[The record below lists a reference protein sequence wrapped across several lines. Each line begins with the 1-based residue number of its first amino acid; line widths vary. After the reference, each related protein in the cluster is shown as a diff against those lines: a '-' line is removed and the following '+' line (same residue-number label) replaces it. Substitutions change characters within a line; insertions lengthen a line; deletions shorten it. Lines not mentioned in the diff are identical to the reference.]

1 MKQWRFNGASFLV
14 ALLIFGVSVWP
25 ASGAPVD
32 ELIAGAKKEGVI
44 ELYAPSTL
52 TPQGAQR
59 LGEAFNKHY
68 GLNLKLNFSPSGSMT
83 RDVGKIV
90 GISASGLPQ
99 EWDVMLVHDGG
110 HATLWLKKLHKTF
123 DYTKIGVDPQ
133 AIQFDSGTVILAN
146 QFVMPAYNNKLVAAQ
161 DVPKSWQDLLDPKW
175 KGGKLGMSTA
185 THHLARLATLWGES
199 KTTEYVKLL
208 ARQEPMLGEFG
219 TLYTRLQ
226 LGEILVTITMTDS
239 FTHQAK
245 VKGAPIVHAEE
256 VTPVISPAYNA
267 GVLKGSPH
275 PNAGH
280 LFSAFLTTT
289 PAQEVLYKFGGQT
302 SAFVP
307 GTPAYKYAQGKKVI
321 YMKQEQAEMV
331 DRLTSEYGK
340 IFGFQK

>member
-1 MKQWRFNGASFLV
+1 MKNWRSIGSGV
-14 ALLIFGVSVWP
+14 VVLLMIAGLFRD
-25 ASGAPVD
+25 ANAAPID
-32 ELIAGAKKEGVI
+32 DLIAGARKEGVI

-59 LGEAFNKHY
+59 LGEAFNKQY
-68 GLNLKLNFSPSGSMT
+68 GLNLRLNFSPSGSMT

-90 GISASGLPQ
+90 GIAASGQPQ
-99 EWDVMLVHDGG
+99 EWDVMLIHDGG
-110 HATLWLKKLHKTF
+110 HATLWLKKMHKPF
-123 DYTKIGVDPQ
+123 DYAKVGVDSQ
-133 AIQFDSGTVILAN
+133 AIQYDSGTVILAN
-146 QFVMPAYNNKLVAAQ
+146 QFVMPAYNKQLVAPK

-175 KGGKLGMSTA
+175 KGGKMGMSTA

-208 ARQEPMLGEFG
+208 ARQEPLLGEFG
-219 TLYTRLQ
+219 NLYTRLQ
-226 LGEILVTITMTDS
+226 LGEILTIVTMTDS

-245 VKGAPIVHAEE
+245 LQGAPIVHAEE

-280 LFSAFLTTT
+280 LFSAFLSTP
-289 PAQEVLYKFGGQT
+289 PAQEILQKFGGQT
-302 SAFVP
+302 SAFVS
-307 GTPAYKYAQGKKVI
+307 GTPAYKFAQTRNVI
-321 YMKQEQAEMV
+321 YMKQEHAEMV

-340 IFGFQK
+340 IFGFQR

>member
-1 MKQWRFNGASFLV
+1 MNQWRFNGSCIT
-14 ALLIFGVSVWP
+14 ALFIVVGSIQT
-25 ASGAPVD
+25 ARGAAID
-32 ELIAGAKKEGVI
+32 ELVAGAKKEGVI

-59 LGEAFNKHY
+59 LGEAFNKQY
-68 GLNLKLNFSPSGSMT
+68 GLNLKLHFNPSGSMT

-90 GISASGLPQ
+90 AIAASGLPQ

-123 DYTKIGVDPQ
+123 DYTKVGVDPQ
-133 AIQFDSGTVILAN
+133 AIQYDSGTVILAN
-146 QFVMPAYNNKLVAAQ
+146 QFVLPAYNNKLVPSQ

-208 ARQEPMLGEFG
+208 SRQEPLLGEFG

-275 PNAGH
+275 PSAGH
-280 LFSAFLTTT
+280 LFSAFLSTP
-289 PAQEVLYKFGGQT
+289 PAQEILQKFGGQT

>member
-1 MKQWRFNGASFLV
+1 VKKSRSVRSCITALFIVV
-14 ALLIFGVSVWP
+14 AWFS
-25 ASGAPVD
+25 AANAAPID

-52 TPQGAQR
+52 TPEGAQR
-59 LGEAFNKHY
+59 LGDAFNKKHA
-68 GLNLKLNFSPSGSMT
+68 LNLKLNFTPAGAMT

-90 GISASGLPQ
+90 GIAASGQPQ

-123 DYTKIGVDPQ
+123 DYAKLGVDPQ
-133 AIQFDSGTVILAN
+133 AIQYDSGTVILAN
-146 QFVMPAYNNKLVAAQ
+146 QFALPAYNKQLVSSK

-175 KGGKLGMSTA
+175 KGGKLGMTTA

-199 KTTEYVKLL
+199 KATEYVKAL
-208 ARQEPMLGEFG
+208 AAQQPILGQLG
-219 TLYTRLQ
+219 TIYSRLQ
-226 LGEILVTITMTDS
+226 LGEVLVAITLTDS
-239 FTHQAK
+239 FIHQAK
-245 VKGAPIVHAEE
+245 VSGAPIVHAEE

-280 LFSAFLTTT
+280 LFSAFLSTP
-289 PAQEVLYKFGGQT
+289 PAQQILEKFGGHT

-307 GTPAYKYAQGKKVI
+307 GTPAHRFVQGKKTI
-321 YMKQEQAEMV
+321 YLKQEHAEMV
-331 DRLTSEYGK
+331 DRLTAAYGK
-340 IFGFQK
+340 IFGF

>member
-1 MKQWRFNGASFLV
+1 VKRWRFNGASFLV
-14 ALLIFGVSVWP
+14 ALLIFVVSIWP
-25 ASGAPVD
+25 ASAAPID

-59 LGEAFNKHY
+59 LGEAFNKQY

-123 DYTKIGVDPQ
+123 DYTKVGVDPQ
-133 AIQFDSGTVILAN
+133 AIQYDSGTVILAN
-146 QFVMPAYNNKLVAAQ
+146 QFVMPAYNNKLVASQ
-161 DVPKSWQDLLDPKW
+161 DVPKSWQDLLDLKW

-208 ARQEPMLGEFG
+208 ARQDPLLGEFG

-245 VKGAPIVHAEE
+245 LKGAPIVHAEE

-280 LFSAFLTTT
+280 LFSAFLTSP
-289 PAQEVLYKFGGQT
+289 PAQEILHKFGGQT

-307 GTPAYKYAQGKKVI
+307 GHRPTNMRKGK
-321 YMKQEQAEMV
+321 
-331 DRLTSEYGK
+331 RSST
-340 IFGFQK
+340 